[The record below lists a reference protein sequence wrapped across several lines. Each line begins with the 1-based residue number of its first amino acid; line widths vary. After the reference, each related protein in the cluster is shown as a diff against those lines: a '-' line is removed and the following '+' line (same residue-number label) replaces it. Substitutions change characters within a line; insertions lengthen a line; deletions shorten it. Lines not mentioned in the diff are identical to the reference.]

1 MSTNLIVIL
10 VLIAVAFA
18 DFLLYV
24 LSIRLRRFAIVV
36 ARVLL
41 GLVFIFSG
49 FVKAVDP
56 LGSMYKFDD
65 YFEAFHMVWLQPL
78 ALTLGFVLFSMEFLL
93 GFVFVFNVRL
103 KFFSWLMLLFMTFF
117 FLLTFILG
125 ITNPVSDCGCFGDA
139 LILTNWETFYK
150 NIALMI
156 FALIVFSA
164 RKKITNRFPMITQ
177 NGIAMIGLLII
188 MGVGVYSYR
197 YLPIIDFMPWKVGTQ
212 ISKKLVAQEEIADIT
227 LLYKN
232 SETGEIME
240 YTAKTL
246 PYKDSILWP
255 KLKDN
260 FIEQKKKIIQEY
272 KPAPIHDFMI
282 DDVNKVN
289 HNTAIIAN
297 PNYQFLL
304 ISYDLSAAEP
314 SVFEKLNAFYD
325 ACVKDSVGFVA
336 LCGSDFESMDQ
347 FGVKVNAN
355 YPFYGVD
362 ATALKSVVRSNPGLV
377 LLKNGVVLDKWAWR
391 CFPTYEKFKSNMP
404 KYEIQLSEVISG
416 YLVKN

>member
-24 LSIRLRRFAIVV
+24 LSSRMRPFAIVV

-78 ALTLGFVLFSMEFLL
+78 ALTLGFVLFAMEFLL
-93 GFVFVFNVRL
+93 GFVFLFNVRL

-117 FLLTFILG
+117 FILTFILG

-150 NIALMI
+150 NIGLMI

-164 RKKITNRFPMITQ
+164 RRKLTNRFPMITQ
-177 NGIAMIGLLII
+177 NGIAIIGLLII
-188 MGVGVYSYR
+188 LGVGVYSYR
-197 YLPIIDFMPWKVGTQ
+197 YLPIIDFMPWAVGNK
-212 ISKKLVAQEEIADIT
+212 ISEKLVAQEEKADIT
-227 LLYKN
+227 LIYKN
-232 SETGEIME
+232 KETGEMLE
-240 YTAKTL
+240 YTSKTL
-246 PYKDSILWP
+246 PWQDTVFFK
-255 KLKDN
+255 KLEFVD
-260 FIEQKKKIIQEY
+260 QKKKIIQEY
-272 KPAPIHDFMI
+272 KPAPIHDFML
-282 DDVNKVN
+282 DDANKVN
-289 HNTAIIAN
+289 HNAEIIAN

-304 ISYDLSAAEP
+304 ISYDLSQTEP
-314 SVFEKLNAFYD
+314 SVFEALNAFYD
-325 ACVKDSVGFVA
+325 ACQKDTVGFAA
-336 LCGSDFESMDQ
+336 LCGSDFESMDKFAQ
-347 FGVKVNAN
+347 RVKAN
-355 YPFYGVD
+355 YSFYGVD

-391 CFPTYEKFKSNMP
+391 CFPSYEKFKSKQP
-404 KYEIQLSEVISG
+404 KYEKQLSEIISG
-416 YLVKN
+416 YLVRE

>member
-10 VLIAVAFA
+10 ILIAVAFA
-18 DFLLYV
+18 DFLLYI

-41 GLVFIFSG
+41 GLVFLFSG

-117 FLLTFILG
+117 FILTFILG

-156 FALIVFSA
+156 FALIVFAS

-212 ISKKLVAQEEIADIT
+212 ISQKLVAQEEKAEIT
-227 LLYKN
+227 LIYKN
-232 SETGEIME
+232 KETGEKLE
-240 YTAKTL
+240 YTSKTL
-246 PYKDSILWP
+246 PWQDTVFFK
-255 KLKDN
+255 KLEFVD
-260 FIEQKKKIIQEY
+260 QRKKILQEY

-282 DDVNKVN
+282 DDVDKGN
-289 HNTAIIAN
+289 HNAEIIAN
-297 PNYQFLL
+297 DRFQFLL
-304 ISYDLSAAEP
+304 ISYDLSKVET
-314 SVFEKLNAFYD
+314 SVFEGLNAFYD
-325 ACVKDSVGFVA
+325 ACQKDSVGFAA